1 MVRILDSAIEGENEM
16 DITIELFELII
27 VSVLMAFVY
36 GLIRYANKNQET
48 GATWDWTK
56 FAPTAIYSVILGV
69 VMAVTGVI
77 NFENIANFSS
87 LFDGSWLA
95 YLTLYTFILYAWEN
109 IVIPFLKNR
118 LTVVEFYKVT
128 TIDPL
133 HKMDPETR
141 KWLISDRTK
150 TIGSKVLAAVDE
162 AETQK
167 IYRYDINSGP
177 WEYLVEFGIVTGG
190 KHYLWKG
197 WIGDG
202 TVVWKSISSACLEA
216 IRSTG
221 KWPDYDK
228 LY

>member
-1 MVRILDSAIEGENEM
+1 M
-16 DITIELFELII
+16 DITFELIKLI
-27 VSVLMAFVY
+27 VVSVLMAFVY

-48 GATWDWTK
+48 GATWDWIK
-56 FAPTAIYSVILGV
+56 FAPTAIYSIILGII
-69 VMAVTGVI
+69 MAVTGVV
-77 NFENIANFSS
+77 NFNNLAGFSG
-87 LFDGSWLA
+87 LFDGTWLA

-109 IVIPFLKNR
+109 VVVPFLKAR
-118 LTVVEFYKVT
+118 LTVTEFYKVA

-133 HKMDPETR
+133 NKMNAETR
-141 KWLISDRTK
+141 KWLVSDRPAE
-150 TIGSKVLAAVDE
+150 IASKVLAAVDE
-162 AETQK
+162 AQGKGT
-167 IYRYDINSGP
+167 YRYDINSGP

-202 TVVWKSISSACLEA
+202 IVVWKEISSACLES

-221 KWPDYDK
+221 KWPDYGK